1 MRKGRRIGNIE
12 VDRCRKSLD
21 FVIGLAG
28 TGHKTCCTSPDCNS
42 FALPM
47 TRGFDHIDNVHTDR
61 QQSKRRSRYTSNTCS
76 SGFSLLEMLT
86 VIVIISILAAVS
98 APSLMQISNSA
109 ARKGAV
115 NVLLNAFEQA
125 RVAALTSGTNTYVG
139 FADENFPNSAMRYR
153 AFIIFRNAQTDDPAS
168 AGNYIPLTKWEPLP
182 QKISIKTEPNSL
194 VEGYQLPLTDNSIPY
209 YGNGATL
216 PCLVFNST
224 GAIQQPADS
233 DKLQLF
239 IYEGFFANGQDNFT
253 RNAQTSSGA
262 LFERI
267 TFSRFTGRAQLDIT
281 TL

>member
-1 MRKGRRIGNIE
+1 MKRSSYR
-12 VDRCRKSLD
+12 S
-21 FVIGLAG
+21 
-28 TGHKTCCTSPDCNS
+28 TTCC
-42 FALPM
+42 
-47 TRGFDHIDNVHTDR
+47 
-61 QQSKRRSRYTSNTCS
+61 
-76 SGFSLLEMLT
+76 SGFSLLELLA
-86 VIVIISILAAVS
+86 VIMIITILAAVS

-139 FADENFPNSAMRYR
+139 FADKNFPNSSMRYR
-153 AFIIFRNAQTDDPAS
+153 AFIIFRNAQTDDPPS
-168 AGNYIPLTKWEPLP
+168 SGNYIPLTKWEPLP

-194 VEGYQLPLTDNSIPY
+194 VEGYELPLTDNSIPFY
-209 YGNGATL
+209 NSGDSL

-233 DKLQLF
+233 NKLQLF

-253 RNAQTSSGA
+253 RDAQNMTGA

-281 TL
+281 AL